1 MLLLTLP
8 IISCALA
15 PSPFRVPLSGLTVT
29 NADAL
34 WALDQ
39 YQSAPVSGVTPESI
53 DTTFCRA
60 GGSQKSPKLL
70 FLHGADSNA
79 LEFRHVMRALT
90 NDDGVECISLD
101 WWSGGFTDRAPITAE
116 LVKQPTP
123 PRPWTLVNKHIH
135 AFWQQQLDA
144 EPLIL
149 VGTSLGG
156 AVAIDFAAAHPEA
169 VSSLILIDAGGQSY
183 KSPSPDAVTALAP
196 VVLQIKR
203 VAAFVQER
211 LPAEDVRLV
220 ALHRSQPG
228 WLEAG
233 AEYLRSGSYQR
244 RVGPELIRTVPM
256 STLVIWGADDDILP
270 VEDAAAFERDLPN
283 CAAVEV
289 IPGSGHSPHLD
300 NPTAVVEIFRKFLAG
315 L

>member
-149 VGTSLGG
+149 VGTPLAFRLLAVPPQLSLPG
-156 AVAIDFAAAHPEA
+156 PR
-169 VSSLILIDAGGQSY
+169 
-183 KSPSPDAVTALAP
+183 PDLRP
-196 VVLQIKR
+196 DY
-203 VAAFVQER
+203 
-211 LPAEDVRLV
+211 AEWFQD
-220 ALHRSQPG
+220 
-228 WLEAG
+228 G
-233 AEYLRSGSYQR
+233 AEFGSEAKPRLR
-244 RVGPELIRTVPM
+244 
-256 STLVIWGADDDILP
+256 
-270 VEDAAAFERDLPN
+270 
-283 CAAVEV
+283 
-289 IPGSGHSPHLD
+289 
-300 NPTAVVEIFRKFLAG
+300 
-315 L
+315 